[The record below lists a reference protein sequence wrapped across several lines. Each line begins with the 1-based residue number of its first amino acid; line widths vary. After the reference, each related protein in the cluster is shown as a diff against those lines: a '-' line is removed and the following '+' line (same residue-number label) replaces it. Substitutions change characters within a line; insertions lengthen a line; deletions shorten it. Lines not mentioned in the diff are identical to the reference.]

1 MVSKERINALTRLLD
16 DPDEKIYHQVESQLL
31 SIGISVIPELE
42 KAWERTMDQ
51 LLQHRIELLV
61 QKIQFINVKENIIE
75 WAALRETNLLEG
87 AFWVAKYQFSDIKLD
102 NIEKEIERLKHEV
115 WLELNNNL
123 TALEKIKIINHI
135 LFDVNKFSGNITN
148 FDSPLNAYINQVLET
163 KKGNPVSLSIIYSV
177 IAQRL
182 NMPVYGVDLPKNF
195 ILAYRDEVSS
205 LQATG
210 DNVNEEI
217 LFYINPFNKGMVFGR
232 KEIDM
237 FIKQQKMNQEKSFYV
252 PCSNTRIISRLLKS
266 LANSYEKMGYVQKL
280 KDIQELMDVF
290 A

>member
-1 MVSKERINALTRLLD
+1 
-16 DPDEKIYHQVESQLL
+16 
-31 SIGISVIPELE
+31 
-42 KAWERTMDQ
+42 
-51 LLQHRIELLV
+51 
-61 QKIQFINVKENIIE
+61 
-75 WAALRETNLLEG
+75 
-87 AFWVAKYQFSDIKLD
+87 
-102 NIEKEIERLKHEV
+102 
-115 WLELNNNL
+115 
-123 TALEKIKIINHI
+123 
-135 LFDVNKFSGNITN
+135 
-148 FDSPLNAYINQVLET
+148 VLET

>member
-1 MVSKERINALTRLLD
+1 
-16 DPDEKIYHQVESQLL
+16 
-31 SIGISVIPELE
+31 
-42 KAWERTMDQ
+42 
-51 LLQHRIELLV
+51 
-61 QKIQFINVKENIIE
+61 
-75 WAALRETNLLEG
+75 
-87 AFWVAKYQFSDIKLD
+87 
-102 NIEKEIERLKHEV
+102 
-115 WLELNNNL
+115 
-123 TALEKIKIINHI
+123 
-135 LFDVNKFSGNITN
+135 
-148 FDSPLNAYINQVLET
+148 
-163 KKGNPVSLSIIYSV
+163 
-177 IAQRL
+177 
-182 NMPVYGVDLPKNF
+182 MPVYGVDLPKNF